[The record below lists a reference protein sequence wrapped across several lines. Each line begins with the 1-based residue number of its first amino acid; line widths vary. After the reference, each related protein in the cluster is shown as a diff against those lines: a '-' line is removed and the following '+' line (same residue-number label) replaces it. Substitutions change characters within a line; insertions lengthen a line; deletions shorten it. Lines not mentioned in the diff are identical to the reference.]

1 MAEQAL
7 DKPIIDIQEALENLE
22 GNAEILHEVVNL
34 FMAGGRERL
43 ETISAAIAAGDVKT
57 TYIKAHG
64 VKGGASN
71 FCAHRFTAAA
81 LELELLAKAGSLA
94 GAADLYAVLAEQYDL
109 LEQAVERVD
118 WQALEAAGRV

>member
-7 DKPIIDIQEALENLE
+7 DQPVIDIHEALENLE
-22 GNAEILHEVVNL
+22 GNADILHEVVNL

-43 ETISAAIAAGDVKT
+43 NTISDAIEAGDVKT

-71 FCAHRFTAAA
+71 FCAHRFSAVAQQ
-81 LELELLAKAGSLA
+81 LELLAKAGSLD
-94 GAADLYAVLAEQYDL
+94 GAAELFADLAEQYEL
-109 LEQAVERVD
+109 LEQAVEGLD
-118 WQALEAAGRV
+118 WDRIYAA